1 MLSDQPFTIIVGE
14 HTVTFKDKAMRNI
27 EKHYPALGFA
37 SRILGISALIFLCLF
52 LFGHHEQAIYAAG
65 VLGCTTLS
73 ILFDIMR
80 SHQAPSEPPIRKD
93 SAE

>member
-1 MLSDQPFTIIVGE
+1 M
-14 HTVTFKDKAMRNI
+14 VTFKDETMRNI

-37 SRILGISALIFLCLF
+37 SRLLGISALVFLCLF
-52 LFGHHEQAIYAAG
+52 LFGHHEQAVYAAG

-73 ILFDIMR
+73 ILLDIMR
-80 SHQAPSEPPIRKD
+80 SHQVPPKPHIRKD